1 MKDFYPNTRKC
12 IDKYNQISDEIFNG
26 EKETSDEQEEF
37 IMNFCVHLAHALIKD
52 TGGGQLAREELVK
65 VADIINIIC
74 G

>member
-52 TGGGQLAREELVK
+52 TGGGQLARDELIK
-65 VADIINIIC
+65 MADIIDIVC